1 VFQSF
6 KAISGRLYGLGWTD
20 RGTLDFFDDPELGV
34 DNICWR
40 DREYGP
46 KSKLGVE
53 ETYLAYSGWILRS
66 SVPLACY

>member
-6 KAISGRLYGLGWTD
+6 KAIAGRFCGLGWTD
-20 RGTLDFFDDPELGV
+20 RGALDYFDDLERGL
-34 DNICWR
+34 DSICWR

-53 ETYLAYSGWILRS
+53 ETFLALSGWMLRS
-66 SVPLACY
+66 SVPLDCY